1 MSFNILS
8 FLWFLISNLITYNF
22 AFLFIHLLVRY
33 LLSAFRILST
43 VLKTRVIEEAK
54 VDTNSLH
61 YTDYILVED
70 ISSKNPKATAKITNQ
85 RIIAN
90 KPTEWITWNKK
101 NSQTK
106 AEKE

>member
-1 MSFNILS
+1 M
-8 FLWFLISNLITYNF
+8 
-22 AFLFIHLLVRY
+22 
-33 LLSAFRILST
+33 
-43 VLKTRVIEEAK
+43 
-54 VDTNSLH
+54 DTNSLH